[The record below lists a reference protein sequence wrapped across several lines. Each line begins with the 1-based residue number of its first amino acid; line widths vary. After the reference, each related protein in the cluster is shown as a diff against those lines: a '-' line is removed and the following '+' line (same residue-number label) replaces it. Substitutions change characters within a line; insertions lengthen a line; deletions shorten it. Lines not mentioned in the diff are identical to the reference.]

1 MHRALELPAH
11 VDLSDLSYFLYS
23 QRVPH
28 KISEESGKQVIWTPD
43 EELGTLV
50 VSLYQQWQEGEI
62 EINRAP
68 PRRGLNTKGLL
79 KNIPWMQ
86 FPVTMGVM
94 VICAIIAV
102 ITGLGADWHSIAYFT
117 FVPFKITGNFLF
129 FGSFASAM
137 ADGEYWRLIT
147 PIFLHFGF
155 AHLAFNMLSLFIFG
169 SRLEQ
174 RQGGI
179 HLLLIILT
187 TGLLSNFAQYYFGG
201 DENLFGGFS
210 GVVYGLMGYCMIR
223 QKVDKSWLF
232 DIPPIFYGFMLGWL
246 VIGYTGVLGAVGFG
260 NMANAAHAGGLVA
273 GAVLGA
279 LSGIMFK
286 SKNQVVGDE

>member
-50 VSLYQQWQEGEI
+50 ASLYQKWQEGEI
-62 EINRAP
+62 ELNQAP
-68 PRRGLNTKGLL
+68 PRRGLNPKGFL
-79 KNIPWMQ
+79 KNIPWKQ
-86 FPVTMGVM
+86 LPVTMGVM

-102 ITGLGADWHSIAYFT
+102 ITRLGADWQSIAYFT
-117 FVPFKITGNFLF
+117 FVPFKIAGNYLY

-137 ADGEYWRLIT
+137 ADGEYWRVIT

-169 SRLEQ
+169 SRLEH
-174 RQGGI
+174 RQGGM

-210 GVVYGLMGYCMIR
+210 GVVYGLMGYCMLR
-223 QKVDKSWLF
+223 QKVDKNWPF
-232 DIPPIFYGFMLGWL
+232 DIPPIFYGFMLAWL

-260 NMANAAHAGGLVA
+260 NMANAAHSGGLVA
-273 GAVLGA
+273 GAVIGA
-279 LSGIMFK
+279 LSGWLLRK
-286 SKNQVVGDE
+286 PSSA